1 MTKSLRQSLI
11 VSAIVLVAVAL
22 DQALKIYIRTHFY
35 LGEAHEITSWFWL
48 CFVENDGM
56 AFGIEWF
63 SKLALTLFRIIV
75 VGLLGWYIGSLI
87 RKQQARTGYLV
98 SLALIVAGALGNIVD
113 CVAYGKI
120 FGYAGWLYGK
130 VVDMLY
136 FPLIHNSAGEV
147 LFFRPVFNLADSC
160 ITCAVIIILLFYRH
174 DLNDSLSK
182 QPKNNT
188 PDKQSKADS
197 HAKQSDEQPN
207 APTENKSAQ
216 TTPSK

>member
-1 MTKSLRQSLI
+1 MTEK
-11 VSAIVLVAVAL
+11 
-22 DQALKIYIRTHFY
+22 
-35 LGEAHEITSWFWL
+35 
-48 CFVENDGM
+48 
-56 AFGIEWF
+56 
-63 SKLALTLFRIIV
+63 
-75 VGLLGWYIGSLI
+75 
-87 RKQQARTGYLV
+87 
-98 SLALIVAGALGNIVD
+98 GALGNIVD

-197 HAKQSDEQPN
+197 HAKQSGEQPN
-207 APTENKSAQ
+207 APTENKSVQ

>member
-1 MTKSLRQSLI
+1 MTKTAKQTLL

-22 DQALKIYIRTHFY
+22 DQALKLYIRTHY
-35 LGEAHEITSWFWL
+35 ALGEAHPITSWFWI

-63 SKLALTLFRIIV
+63 SKLALTLFRIVV
-75 VGLLGWYIGSLI
+75 VGLLGWYIHILI
-87 RKQQARTGYLV
+87 RKHQPRMGYLV
-98 SLALIVAGALGNIVD
+98 SLALIIAGALGNIVD

-120 FGYAGWLYGK
+120 FGYAGWMYGK

-160 ITCAVIIILLFYRH
+160 ITCAVIIILLFYRR
-174 DLNDSLSK
+174 DLNDSLEKKDKESESK
-182 QPKNNT
+182 
-188 PDKQSKADS
+188 
-197 HAKQSDEQPN
+197 EN
-207 APTENKSAQ
+207 A
-216 TTPSK
+216 